1 MKLLRLAAVRQINWD
16 RRQQTAGE
24 TVLPTLGWGKHRG
37 RLYAGRSSGQKPGPT
52 FAGPRAEGQREEM
65 HVHSIPGSR
74 CC

>member
-1 MKLLRLAAVRQINWD
+1 MKLLRLAAVRSINWD

-24 TVLPTLGWGKHRG
+24 TVLPTLGWGKHRV
-37 RLYAGRSSGQKPGPT
+37 RLYAGCSSGRQPGPT
-52 FAGPRAEGQREEM
+52 LDGREAEGQREEM